1 MQIPMNGSVP
11 ACHRI
16 REIPDLSPLY
26 REGLSKATQTL
37 LLAAKALGN
46 LRSWVATKLEQ
57 GLNAQEFV
65 MQNTLFARTKY
76 FVV

>member
-1 MQIPMNGSVP
+1 MNVTTVP
-11 ACHRI
+11 VCHRI

-46 LRSWVATKLEQ
+46 SCSWVATKLEQ
-57 GLNAQEFV
+57 ILNAQKFV
-65 MQNTLFARTKY
+65 TQNTLFVKTKC